1 MPMTTTYATRCF
13 WFSLGLLGLT
23 WATAEAENW
32 PGFRGPTGQG
42 ISAEAGLP
50 REWNATKGVAWRTP
64 IPGDGWSSPIV
75 WGERIFL
82 TAALQD
88 GRKCH
93 VLCLDAPTG
102 RILWNTEVLE
112 QVPGYKEGKNSHA
125 TPTPC
130 TDCERVYAV
139 FSDGS
144 IAALDFAG
152 GVAWTNREVSF
163 YSRHGLGAS
172 PLLYNGLLIMPYD
185 GSMRVAQAGKYPNNT
200 DEERTGWQIPWD
212 KAFIVALDTRTGRRV
227 WTAKRGLSR
236 IAHVTPSILRDGGTV
251 QLISCAGN
259 CIQGF
264 DPQTGALVWNVA
276 SEGEGVTP
284 SPAMGDGLIFTA
296 SGFVAPTLRTVR
308 TGGQGDVTATHIA
321 WEQRKGV
328 PMQAS
333 PLYVKPYLYAV
344 TDAGIVTCYRAAT
357 GEIIYQER
365 LGGKYCASPVYADGR
380 IYFLS
385 EDGETVVLA
394 AGAEFKILA
403 RNPLNERC
411 QASLAVSGGRLFI
424 RTDKHVV
431 CLQ

>member
-1 MPMTTTYATRCF
+1 L
-13 WFSLGLLGLT
+13 FSLGLLGLT

-42 ISAEAGLP
+42 ISTEAGLP
-50 REWNATKGVAWRTP
+50 VEWNATTGVGWKTP
-64 IPGDGWSSPIV
+64 IPGEGWSSPIV

-93 VLCLDAPTG
+93 VLCLDADSG

-112 QVPGYKEGKNSHA
+112 QVPGYKEGKNSYA

-130 TDCERVYAV
+130 TDGERVYAV

-152 GVAWTNREVSF
+152 GVLWTNREVSF

-172 PLLYNGLLIMPYD
+172 PLLYDGLLIMPYD

-200 DEERTGWQIPWD
+200 DEERTGW
-212 KAFIVALDTRTGRRV
+212 L
-227 WTAKRGLSR
+227 
-236 IAHVTPSILRDGGTV
+236 
-251 QLISCAGN
+251 
-259 CIQGF
+259 
-264 DPQTGALVWNVA
+264 
-276 SEGEGVTP
+276 
-284 SPAMGDGLIFTA
+284 
-296 SGFVAPTLRTVR
+296 
-308 TGGQGDVTATHIA
+308 
-321 WEQRKGV
+321 
-328 PMQAS
+328 
-333 PLYVKPYLYAV
+333 
-344 TDAGIVTCYRAAT
+344 
-357 GEIIYQER
+357 YQER

-424 RTDKHVV
+424 RTDKHLY

>member
-1 MPMTTTYATRCF
+1 M
-13 WFSLGLLGLT
+13 
-23 WATAEAENW
+23 
-32 PGFRGPTGQG
+32 Q
-42 ISAEAGLP
+42 
-50 REWNATKGVAWRTP
+50 
-64 IPGDGWSSPIV
+64 SP
-75 WGERIFL
+75 
-82 TAALQD
+82 
-88 GRKCH
+88 
-93 VLCLDAPTG
+93 
-102 RILWNTEVLE
+102 
-112 QVPGYKEGKNSHA
+112 
-125 TPTPC
+125 
-130 TDCERVYAV
+130 
-139 FSDGS
+139 
-144 IAALDFAG
+144 
-152 GVAWTNREVSF
+152 
-163 YSRHGLGAS
+163 
-172 PLLYNGLLIMPYD
+172 
-185 GSMRVAQAGKYPNNT
+185 
-200 DEERTGWQIPWD
+200 
-212 KAFIVALDTRTGRRV
+212 
-227 WTAKRGLSR
+227 
-236 IAHVTPSILRDGGTV
+236 V
-251 QLISCAGN
+251 QLISCAGD

-264 DPQTGALVWNVA
+264 DPQTGDLLWNVA

-284 SPAMGDGLIFTA
+284 SPVMGDGLIFTA

-357 GEIIYQER
+357 GEIVYQER

-431 CLQ
+431 CLR